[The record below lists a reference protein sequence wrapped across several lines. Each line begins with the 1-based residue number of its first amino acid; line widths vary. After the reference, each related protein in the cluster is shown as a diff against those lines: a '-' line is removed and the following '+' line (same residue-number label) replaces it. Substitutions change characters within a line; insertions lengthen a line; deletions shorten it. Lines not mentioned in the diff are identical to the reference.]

1 MSLFKDMITYIEE
14 LKKSNPPKKLIFD
27 KSVKVILSQQ
37 GVLKQLDSHMGGGV
51 GDLIPCTKLNQSN
64 LMFDYRSKCKN

>member
-27 KSVKVILSQQ
+27 KSVK
-37 GVLKQLDSHMGGGV
+37 SHSFSTGGTKTTGQSHGGGV